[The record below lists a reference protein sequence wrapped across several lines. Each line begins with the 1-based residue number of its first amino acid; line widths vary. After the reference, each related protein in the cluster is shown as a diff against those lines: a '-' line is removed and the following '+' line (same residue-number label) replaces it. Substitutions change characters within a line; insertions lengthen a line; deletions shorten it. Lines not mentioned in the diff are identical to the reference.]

1 MTFVRVSTFV
11 LASLLWVAVAACDA
25 ERDRPTG
32 LSTPPPTTDVSVLA
46 PEQEAAVK
54 ADSAT
59 FIVIQATGLIA
70 AVEVVMSG
78 AAARDTLLW
87 RRASFGEPRD
97 SVREA
102 FDVKIPKLET
112 GSHLQ
117 IRGVAED
124 AAGQRHVSQPV
135 VVIVIDC
142 DDFPIACRDL

>member
-1 MTFVRVSTFV
+1 MIS
-11 LASLLWVAVAACDA
+11 ASLLWVAVAACDA

-32 LSTPPPTTDVSVLA
+32 LTGPPPTTDVSVLA
-46 PEQEAAVK
+46 PEHEASVK

-59 FIVIQATGLIA
+59 FIVIQATGLVT
-70 AVEVVMSG
+70 AVEVVVTG
-78 AAARDTLLW
+78 AAARDTLLR

-97 SVREA
+97 SVQES
-102 FDVKIPKLET
+102 FDVRIPKLET

-124 AAGQRHVSQPV
+124 AIGQRHVSQPV

>member
-1 MTFVRVSTFV
+1 MSFVRPSTLI
-11 LASLLWVAVAACDA
+11 LASLLWVAFAACDA

-32 LSTPPPTTDVSVLA
+32 LSAPPPTTDVIVLA

-54 ADSAT
+54 ADSTA
-59 FIVIQATGLIA
+59 FIVIKATGLIT
-70 AVEVVMSG
+70 AVEVVVTG
-78 AAARDTLLW
+78 AAARDTVLW

-97 SVREA
+97 SVEKA
-102 FDVKIPKLET
+102 FDVKVPKLET

-124 AAGQRHVSQPV
+124 VVGQRHVSQPV

-142 DDFPIACRDL
+142 DVFPIACRDL

>member
-1 MTFVRVSTFV
+1 MSIVRPSQLVMT
-11 LASLLWVAVAACDA
+11 SLLWAAVAACDA

-32 LSTPPPTTDVSVLA
+32 LSAPPPTTDVSVLS

-59 FIVIQATGLIA
+59 FIVIKATGLIT
-70 AVEVVMSG
+70 AVEVVVTG

-87 RRASFGEPRD
+87 RRASFEEPRD
-97 SVREA
+97 TVQEA
-102 FDVKIPKLET
+102 FDVKVPKLET

-124 AAGQRHVSQPV
+124 VVGQRHVSQPV

-142 DDFPIACRDL
+142 DVFPIACRDI